1 MFAKSFGTLYFSFF
15 LLLSTHVLRA
25 QKKASHIRT
34 TPIEATTFIGVDS
47 FQNVYT
53 LKDNVFFKN
62 DQENYQNLD
71 LGKVFSIDI
80 RNPFKIVLFYKNFN
94 TVILLD
100 NRLNAIEKIQFD
112 FNVSFAVKASSNAL
126 WLFNQ
131 ETRRLENFNYKKQ
144 ETTAYS
150 APLFEKKIL
159 EAKGDLNNLF
169 LHCSDAILLFDYLGN
184 VSNEYSIPATERF
197 EVSENRFV
205 LQKNQELYWLA
216 KQQLEKIKLPPLKV
230 KDFYFSNHNLYIFD
244 GAALHHF
251 KIEKND

>member
-1 MFAKSFGTLYFSFF
+1 MFAKSFVTFFFSF
-15 LLLSTHVLRA
+15 LLLLSSHFLKA
-25 QKKASHIRT
+25 QKKAYHIRT
-34 TPIEATTFIGVDS
+34 TPIDATTFIGVDS

-53 LKDNVFFKN
+53 LKGKAFYKN
-62 DQENYQNLD
+62 NQENYQNLN
-71 LGKVFSIDI
+71 LGEIFSIDI

-100 NRLNAIEKIQFD
+100 NRLNEIEKIQFD
-112 FNVSFAVKASSNAL
+112 FNISFAVKASSNAL

-144 ETTAYS
+144 ETTIFS
-150 APLFEKKIL
+150 PPFFGKNIRNI
-159 EAKGDLNNLF
+159 KGDLNNVF
-169 LHCSDAILLFDYLGN
+169 LHCRDAVIVYDYLGN
-184 VSNEYSIPATERF
+184 ISNEYSIPETARF

-205 LQKNQELYWLA
+205 LQQNQELYWLEKQHA
-216 KQQLEKIKLPPLKV
+216 KKIKLPSLKV